1 MDHTTLIRRP
11 RLRGPVLLAAF
22 DGWNDA
28 GEAAT
33 SALDAIA
40 DGLAAETFAT
50 IDPEEFYDFQ
60 ATRPTVRLVDGHR
73 RIEWPSVELRA
84 AHLPAAD
91 HDLIVVRGHEPNLRW
106 RTFAAEIV
114 QVASSLG
121 AEMVVTV
128 GALLADVPHT
138 RPVQVVSSA
147 GDRDLAER
155 LGLNVS
161 RYEGPTGILG
171 VLGDL
176 ATKEG
181 IPTVGLWAALPHYLN
196 LAPNPWG
203 AMALV
208 KELRRLLPMAVD
220 TSDLAGQTDAFDTA
234 VTELVEENPEL
245 AGYIERLEADSD
257 DEEEARTTRRARRAS
272 PTSPPRSWWPRSSAT
287 CATTPAAPGAQTEA
301 RTVSGPPGLRPG
313 GPVDCEIRSLWGHRA
328 HVCGLQ
334 PLGPLGDVE
343 LHQLS
348 LVERPV
354 PLHLDRGEVH
364 EDVLA
369 VGTGDEAVALVRV
382 EPLDD
387 TAGHELLSLPSPSP
401 STATNVPGRYQTRRA
416 GTART
421 ALRRQPSPLL
431 GRMLAPG
438 QSCQ

>member
-33 SALDAIA
+33 TALDAIGDA
-40 DGLAAETFAT
+40 LAAETFAV

-73 RIEWPSVELRA
+73 RVEWPAIELRA

-106 RTFAAEIV
+106 RTFASEIV
-114 QVASSLG
+114 QVASSLEV
-121 AEMVVTV
+121 EMVVTV

-176 ATKEG
+176 ASGEG

-208 KELRRLLPMAVD
+208 EELGRLLPITVD
-220 TSDLAGQTDAFDTA
+220 TGELAGQTEAFDTA
-234 VTELVEENPEL
+234 VTDLIDENPEL
-245 AGYIERLEADSD
+245 AGYIERLEADTDEDEDD
-257 DEEEARTTRRARRAS
+257 DEEGS
-272 PTSPPRSWWPRSSAT
+272 
-287 CATTPAAPGAQTEA
+287 
-301 RTVSGPPGLRPG
+301 PGLADLPPEELVAEVERYLRDHPG
-313 GPVDCEIRSLWGHRA
+313 GSR
-328 HVCGLQ
+328 
-334 PLGPLGDVE
+334 
-343 LHQLS
+343 
-348 LVERPV
+348 
-354 PLHLDRGEVH
+354 
-364 EDVLA
+364 
-369 VGTGDEAVALVRV
+369 
-382 EPLDD
+382 
-387 TAGHELLSLPSPSP
+387 
-401 STATNVPGRYQTRRA
+401 N
-416 GTART
+416 
-421 ALRRQPSPLL
+421 
-431 GRMLAPG
+431 
-438 QSCQ
+438 

>member
-1 MDHTTLIRRP
+1 
-11 RLRGPVLLAAF
+11 VLLAAF

-33 SALDAIA
+33 TALDAIA

-50 IDPEEFYDFQ
+50 IDPEDFYDFQ
-60 ATRPTVRLVDGHR
+60 ATRPTVRMVDGHR

-106 RTFAAEIV
+106 RTFAEEIV

-121 AEMVVTV
+121 VEMMITV

-147 GDRDLAER
+147 GDRELAER

-171 VLGDL
+171 VLGNT

-208 KELRRLLPMAVD
+208 RSCGGCADGRRHQRPGRRDRRLRHRRDQLVD
-220 TSDLAGQTDAFDTA
+220 
-234 VTELVEENPEL
+234 ENPEL
-245 AGYIERLEADSD
+245 AGYISGWKPTATTR
-257 DEEEARTTRRARRAS
+257 RRPPTTRRARRAS
-272 PTSPPRSWWPRSSAT
+272 PTSRPRSWWRRSSAT
-287 CATTPAAPGAQTEA
+287 CATTPAAPGAETAAQ
-301 RTVSGPPGLRPG
+301 TVSGPPGLRPG

-334 PLGPLGDVE
+334 PLRPLGDVE

-348 LVERPV
+348 LVERPA

-369 VGTGDEAVALVRV
+369 VGTGDEAVPLVRV

-401 STATNVPGRYQTRRA
+401 STAANVPGRYQTRRA

>member
-84 AHLPAAD
+84 AHLPASE

-106 RTFAAEIV
+106 RTFASEIV
-114 QVASSLG
+114 ELAADLRV
-121 AEMVVTV
+121 EMVVTV

-155 LGLNVS
+155 LGLSVS

-171 VLGDL
+171 VLGDA
-176 ATKEG
+176 ATREG

-208 KELRRLLPMAVD
+208 
-220 TSDLAGQTDAFDTA
+220 
-234 VTELVEENPEL
+234 
-245 AGYIERLEADSD
+245 
-257 DEEEARTTRRARRAS
+257 
-272 PTSPPRSWWPRSSAT
+272 
-287 CATTPAAPGAQTEA
+287 
-301 RTVSGPPGLRPG
+301 
-313 GPVDCEIRSLWGHRA
+313 
-328 HVCGLQ
+328 
-334 PLGPLGDVE
+334 
-343 LHQLS
+343 
-348 LVERPV
+348 
-354 PLHLDRGEVH
+354 
-364 EDVLA
+364 
-369 VGTGDEAVALVRV
+369 
-382 EPLDD
+382 
-387 TAGHELLSLPSPSP
+387 
-401 STATNVPGRYQTRRA
+401 
-416 GTART
+416 
-421 ALRRQPSPLL
+421 
-431 GRMLAPG
+431 
-438 QSCQ
+438 

>member
-33 SALDAIA
+33 TALDAIGDA
-40 DGLAAETFAT
+40 LAAETFAT

-73 RIEWPSVELRA
+73 RVEWPAVELRA
-84 AHLPAAD
+84 ARLPAAD

-106 RTFAAEIV
+106 RTFASEII

-121 AEMVVTV
+121 VEMLVTV

-176 ATKEG
+176 ASGEG
-181 IPTVGLWAALPHYLN
+181 IPSIGLWAALPHYLN

-203 AMALV
+203 AMALIE
-208 KELRRLLPMAVD
+208 ELRRLLPMAVD
-220 TSDLAGQTDAFDTA
+220 TGPLADQTGAFDAA
-234 VTELVEENPEL
+234 VADLVDENPEL
-245 AGYIERLEADSD
+245 AGYIERLEADTDEDED
-257 DEEEARTTRRARRAS
+257 DEEEGS
-272 PTSPPRSWWPRSSAT
+272 
-287 CATTPAAPGAQTEA
+287 
-301 RTVSGPPGLRPG
+301 PGLADLPPEELVAEVERYLRDHPG
-313 GPVDCEIRSLWGHRA
+313 GSRS
-328 HVCGLQ
+328 
-334 PLGPLGDVE
+334 
-343 LHQLS
+343 
-348 LVERPV
+348 
-354 PLHLDRGEVH
+354 
-364 EDVLA
+364 
-369 VGTGDEAVALVRV
+369 
-382 EPLDD
+382 
-387 TAGHELLSLPSPSP
+387 
-401 STATNVPGRYQTRRA
+401 
-416 GTART
+416 
-421 ALRRQPSPLL
+421 
-431 GRMLAPG
+431 
-438 QSCQ
+438 

>member
-11 RLRGPVLLAAF
+11 RLRGPLLLAAF

-33 SALDAIA
+33 TALDAIGDA
-40 DGLAAETFAT
+40 LAAETFAV

-73 RIEWPSVELRA
+73 RVEWPAIELRA

-91 HDLIVVRGHEPNLRW
+91 HDLIVVRGQEPNLRW
-106 RTFAAEIV
+106 RTFATEV
-114 QVASSLG
+114 VELASSLG
-121 AEMVVTV
+121 VEMLVTV

-176 ATKEG
+176 ATSEG

-203 AMALV
+203 AMALIE
-208 KELRRLLPMAVD
+208 ELRRLLPMAVD
-220 TSDLAGQTDAFDTA
+220 TSALADQTEAFDAA
-234 VTELVEENPEL
+234 VAELVEENPEL

-257 DEEEARTTRRARRAS
+257 EEEDDEEGS
-272 PTSPPRSWWPRSSAT
+272 
-287 CATTPAAPGAQTEA
+287 
-301 RTVSGPPGLRPG
+301 PGLADLPPEELVAEVERYLRDHPG
-313 GPVDCEIRSLWGHRA
+313 GSR
-328 HVCGLQ
+328 
-334 PLGPLGDVE
+334 
-343 LHQLS
+343 
-348 LVERPV
+348 
-354 PLHLDRGEVH
+354 
-364 EDVLA
+364 
-369 VGTGDEAVALVRV
+369 
-382 EPLDD
+382 
-387 TAGHELLSLPSPSP
+387 
-401 STATNVPGRYQTRRA
+401 N
-416 GTART
+416 
-421 ALRRQPSPLL
+421 
-431 GRMLAPG
+431 
-438 QSCQ
+438 